1 MAKPFKVTIKVAGWG
16 NGLPEPTREME
27 VLVDTGAAYT
37 SLPQKILKKLNVPV
51 RGKMV
56 LRLADGSLIERDY
69 GPCGIF
75 VVNRWVGTT
84 VLFSK
89 DEDLPLLG
97 TNTMDDASVGVDIH
111 KKRLVPVEA
120 IQA

>member
-1 MAKPFKVTIKVAGWG
+1 MAKPFNVTIQVAGWG
-16 NGLPEPTREME
+16 NGLPQPAREME
-27 VLVDTGAAYT
+27 VLVDTSAAYT
-37 SLPQKILKKLNVPV
+37 SLPQKILKKLKVPV

-69 GPCGIF
+69 GPCEIY

-97 TNTMDDASVGVDIH
+97 TNTMDDASVGVNIH